1 MPLKRTLLIS
11 APFWLEAELQLLGL
25 RVRRQDRIEMVTRS
39 KLKECL
45 PVTCLPEDLGGNN
58 LDDHVQWIEQ
68 CLAGYVET
76 FGTDDGQNGWT
87 NDSAPLGDFEF
98 EVKSDVEEKQ
108 ECPSA
113 PPAVIWQVYPK
124 KSGHGSLKD
133 TQSGLK
139 SITKR
144 KVQENLERRSA
155 QQNLIW
161 QTSPEKSGQ
170 ASLRA
175 VPSELKSESRRK
187 GEETKGRPSASGNL
201 IWQLSPLQNQLQI

>member
-25 RVRRQDRIEMVTRS
+25 RVRRQDRVEIVTLS

-58 LDDHVQWIEQ
+58 NDDHVQWVEQ

-76 FGTDDGQNGWT
+76 FGSDAGQNGWT

-124 KSGHGSLKD
+124 KSGHGSLED

-144 KVQENLERRSA
+144 KVQENRERRSA
-155 QQNLIW
+155 PPNLIW

-187 GEETKGRPSASGNL
+187 GEETKGHPSAPGKV
-201 IWQLSPLQNQLQI
+201 IWQLNTRQN